1 MPPRIG
7 AMASLLPAVHVALF
21 IALLSVPLA
30 AAAADGPVR
39 VTTDSTA
46 YCAELAGRLAEQP
59 YGLVEPARSLAD
71 EGLRLCGKG
80 HVRTG
85 IAKLRRALRAAQ
97 AGG

>member
-1 MPPRIG
+1 MPPKIV
-7 AMASLLPAVHVALF
+7 AMAPPLPAVRVALLL
-21 IALLSVPLA
+21 ALAGAPLA
-30 AAAADGPVR
+30 AVAGDGPVR

-59 YGLVEPARSLAD
+59 HGRAEPARSLAD

>member
-7 AMASLLPAVHVALF
+7 AMASLLTAVQLALL

>member
-21 IALLSVPLA
+21 IALLGVPLA

-59 YGLVEPARSLAD
+59 YGLVEPARSLAED
-71 EGLRLCGKG
+71 GLRLCGKG

>member
-1 MPPRIG
+1 MPPKIA
-7 AMASLLPAVHVALF
+7 AMASLLPAVQLALV

-59 YGLVEPARSLAD
+59 YGLVEPARSLAE
-71 EGLRLCGKG
+71 EGLRLCGTG